1 VPPTTARI
9 FTEGE
14 KGLLAGQVFRGVD
27 LDGSDF
33 RGADLRSAW
42 FHDVSLRGC
51 DFTAADLRGARFL
64 RCDVRG
70 ACFAQA
76 RFDRN
81 RFDGS
86 SFLGSRGVSTS
97 ISAYIRR
104 CGGLILD
111 AANGK
116 RKATRGE

>member
-1 VPPTTARI
+1 MPPVTARI
-9 FTEGE
+9 FTEEE
-14 KGLLAGQVFRGVD
+14 KALLAGQVFRGVD

-33 RGADLRSAW
+33 CGADLRSAW

-51 DFTAADLRGARFL
+51 DFSEADLRGARFL

-70 ACFAQA
+70 ACFARV
-76 RFDRN
+76 RFDEN

-86 SFLGSRGVSTS
+86 TFLGSRGISKRV
-97 ISAYIRR
+97 SAYIRR
-104 CGGLILD
+104 CGGLVLH

-116 RKATRGE
+116 RMGTRGE